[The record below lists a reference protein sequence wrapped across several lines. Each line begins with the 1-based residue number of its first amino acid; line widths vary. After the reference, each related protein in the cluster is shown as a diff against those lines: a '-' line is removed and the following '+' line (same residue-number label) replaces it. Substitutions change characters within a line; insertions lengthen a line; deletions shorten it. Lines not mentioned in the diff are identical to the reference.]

1 MAQDIRERV
10 EALVAKVLG
19 GTLPATSAAG
29 DSLLGE
35 SGGFDSTK
43 TLELILE
50 VEQEFGIVIQD
61 DEISP
66 ANLGST
72 ENLIRFIH
80 SKRA

>member
-1 MAQDIRERV
+1 MDRDIRERI

-19 GTLPATSAAG
+19 GTPPATSAGG

-35 SGGFDSTK
+35 AGGFDSTK
-43 TLELILE
+43 TLELIVE

-61 DEISP
+61 DEINP
-66 ANLGST
+66 MNLGTT
-72 ENLIRFIH
+72 ENLIRFIL